1 MEKFIKHIKS
11 IGREFTLPVI
21 DPFLANDSEKVWF
34 LLDGELNISSTIVK
48 DGQPYGRLNNFLNI
62 QPGEFVFGIKEEETT
77 GLSFLVDAN
86 VESKLVEIS
95 LSEIKSHAKEGEFL
109 DFYLKK
115 VNKWISRLYKG
126 VKEDTTVAIPVIN
139 DSFIVGT
146 CICLNDKRPFDAN
159 SQTVVIKSEIGN
171 KILFNN
177 HISLKVNHCFFPVAE
192 NFYLTFDE
200 GFKGE
205 VISLREAYINE
216 LIWEGIEELGAC
228 VLASD
233 LYEKNIEESKE
244 AKRLENKYRNQDIK
258 FISSLSQ
265 IKSVFK
271 PKDSFKLDFKTNDHF
286 FNACQLVASS
296 DDIKLKQPDSYPS
309 KVDKIA
315 EICRYSGIR
324 YREVLLEGNWLKEN
338 NEDAFLAFYGP
349 EKEPVAVIPKNEKL
363 HCINPNTEAIFEI
376 NDENKGQFQQEV
388 YNFFKPFSDTKKL
401 SITDIFLFSFS
412 KNKKDLVSLL
422 LMGFLGSTFGLLTP
436 ILSAQIFD
444 SVIPNAD
451 KYQLYFIAIALF
463 AMALGAM
470 SFDMVK
476 SFALLR
482 VQGRMDF
489 KLQSALW
496 DRLLNL
502 PSDFFKKYSV
512 GDLASRSMGINS
524 IREIL
529 SGTVIVSILSG
540 VFSMVNLGL
549 LLYYSVNLALL
560 AILIS
565 LVQVGA
571 LLYFTKKQMVKQKIL
586 MQQQGTLSGLVFQI
600 LNGIPKYRSAGAEN
614 TAFLKWFQAYM
625 ETKGT
630 TISHLKLQNSQRIF
644 SGVFSIASTI
654 FVYLTVT
661 HLENSLSTGEFIAFI
676 AAYGAFV
683 AAIVGLGNSFMT
695 AQQIPLI
702 YDRLEPILAEKT
714 EADATKDPPDNLK
727 GGLEFQNVSFRY
739 SSDGPLIISNL
750 SLSIKSGEYVA
761 LVGPS
766 GSGKSTLIRLLLGF
780 NSPEAGSIYFD
791 DQDLSQVDVRLIRK
805 QLGVVLQDGSLLSGD
820 IYTNIVGSAVNLT
833 YQDAWAAARAAAFDR
848 DIRTMPMGMHTIV
861 NEDGGTL
868 SGGQKQRLMIARA
881 LVHNPKILIFDE
893 ATSALDNE
901 TQAIVTKS
909 LDQLHVTRIVIAH
922 RLSTIINADTIYYL
936 EGGKLIESGSY
947 QELMDLGGK
956 FYELAARQI
965 E

>member
-1 MEKFIKHIKS
+1 MENFIKHIKS
-11 IGREFTLPVI
+11 IGKEFTVPVI
-21 DPFLANDSEKVWF
+21 DPFIANDPNKVWF
-34 LLDGELNISSTIVK
+34 LLEGELNLSSTIVK
-48 DGQPYGRLNNFLNI
+48 DGKPYGRLNNFLNI
-62 QPGEFVFGIKEEETT
+62 QPGELLFGIKEEDSN

-86 VESKLVEIS
+86 VESKLVEIQ
-95 LSEIKSHAKEGEFL
+95 LSSIKIHAQKDEF
-109 DFYLKK
+109 FTIYLEKINHW
-115 VNKWISRLYKG
+115 VCRLYEG
-126 VKEDTTVAIPVIN
+126 VKDDTSISLPVVT
-139 DSFIVGT
+139 DSLH
-146 CICLNDKRPFDAN
+146 LNSSVFTSESRPFDSN
-159 SQTVVIKSEIGN
+159 QSVVIMSDFGK

-177 HISLKVNHCFFPVAE
+177 HIPLQTNNCCFPVAK
-192 NFYLTFDE
+192 NHFITFKED
-200 GFKGE
+200 FKGE
-205 VISLREAYINE
+205 VISFEDALFND
-216 LIWEGIEELGAC
+216 LIWEGIEQLSAC
-228 VLASD
+228 VLSSD
-233 LYEKNIEESKE
+233 LYEKNIEESRE
-244 AKRLENKYRNQDIK
+244 AKRLEAKYRNQDK
-258 FISSLSQ
+258 QFISSLSQ

-271 PKDSFKLDFKTNDHF
+271 PTEDFKLDFKTKDHF

-296 DDIKLKQPDSYPS
+296 DNIELKQPNIYS
-309 KVDKIA
+309 KNSDKIA

-324 YREVLLEGNWLKEN
+324 YREVLLEGDWLNEN
-338 NEDAFLAFYGP
+338 NEDAFLGLYGP
-349 EKEPVAVIPKNEKL
+349 NKTPVAVVQKNGKL
-363 HCINPNTEAIFEI
+363 HCVNPESEEVFEI
-376 NDENKGQFQQEV
+376 TKEHITQFQQEV
-388 YNFFKPFSDTKKL
+388 YNFFKPFDDNKKL
-401 SITDIFLFSFS
+401 SIKDIFLFSFS
-412 KNKKDLVSLL
+412 KNKKDLITLL
-422 LMGFLGSTFGLLTP
+422 FMGFLGSTLGLLIP

-463 AMALGAM
+463 SMALGAM

-476 SFALLR
+476 GFALLR

-512 GDLASRSMGINS
+512 GDLASRSMGINQ

-529 SGTVIVSILSG
+529 SGTIIVSILAG
-540 VFSMVNLGL
+540 VFSIVNLGL

-565 LVQVGA
+565 MVQVVA
-571 LLYFTKKQMVKQKIL
+571 LLYFTKRQMAKQKIL
-586 MQQQGTLSGLVFQI
+586 MHQQGALSGLVFQV

-630 TISHLKLQNSQRIF
+630 TIDHIKLQNAQRIF
-644 SGVFSIASTI
+644 SGIFGIASTI
-654 FVYLTVT
+654 FVYITVT

-683 AAIVGLGNSFMT
+683 SAIVGLGNSFMT
-695 AQQIPLI
+695 AQKIPLI
-702 YDRLEPILAEKT
+702 YDRLEPILSEKT
-714 EADATKDPPDNLK
+714 EANTSQDPPEDLN
-727 GGLEFQNVSFRY
+727 GGIELQNVSFRY
-739 SSDGPLIISNL
+739 TEDGPLILSNL
-750 SLSIKSGEYVA
+750 SMSIKSGGYVA

-780 NSPEAGSIYFD
+780 NSPESGSIYFD
-791 DQDLSQVDVRLIRK
+791 DQDLSQVDVRLIRQ
-805 QLGVVLQDGSLLSGD
+805 QLGVVLQDGTLLSGD
-820 IYTNIVGSAVNLT
+820 IFTNIVGSAVNLN
-833 YQDAWAAARAAAFDR
+833 YKDAWNAASAAAFDK

-936 EGGKLIESGSY
+936 DGGNLIEKGSY
-947 QELMDLGGK
+947 QELMDLKGK